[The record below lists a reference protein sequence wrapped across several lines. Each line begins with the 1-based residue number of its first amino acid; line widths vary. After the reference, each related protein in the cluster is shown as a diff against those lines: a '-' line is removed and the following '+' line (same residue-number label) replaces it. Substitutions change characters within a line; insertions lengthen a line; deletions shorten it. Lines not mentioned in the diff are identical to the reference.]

1 MVALFAL
8 FALGSLLLLARL
20 KRYKAKRKAINTFV
34 QTSGP
39 ISATPSSSINKEVLP
54 IIKGCISELDKFL
67 SSDEY
72 LPYSDMKCLL
82 EKLGEQYLQI
92 VDLVRFLPKN
102 SLESIYAKIFIK
114 KYKQLND
121 EREVR
126 NEEVV
131 ANELVRC
138 KEFFDTVLEYPLDLQ
153 QRKAIV
159 TLEDNCLVVS
169 SAGSGKTSTMCGK
182 VKYLVEQKGVDPKRI
197 LLITY
202 TRKAAESLTTR
213 LSIPGLKC
221 YTFHKLA
228 LDTIAEE
235 TGHKPSVCAESIFV
249 SVYDSLRGDVKFQ
262 KAVNRYLA
270 SYQTNMKDEFEYE
283 DAESYIAD
291 RKKYGIQSP
300 YPDMDGRTIYTKS
313 EQEKKICIFLSEMG
327 VRFRYEK
334 PYEHKVSDTQHRQYT
349 PDFTIYYKTND
360 GIERHLYLEHFGID
374 AHGNVAKWMGDGEE
388 GGWNAVNQ
396 RYNEG
401 IQWKKDTHEKNGT
414 ELVSTTSADFSDQ
427 TIYQKLQHELNS
439 RGVVFHPLTEDEKS
453 KYLLGGSK
461 RKERV
466 LVEMLS
472 SFILLMKGRCKTM
485 SDVVSWL
492 PSFPVLSSEIRK
504 RFIIT
509 KLVVPFYER
518 YESLLKERGEIDFTD
533 AILLATR
540 LCREN
545 QRSDYDYIL
554 VDEFQDI
561 SFDRYAYLSSL
572 RREMPRT
579 QLFCVGDDWQSI
591 YRFSGSDLT
600 LFTRFEEYFGYTKE
614 CQIETTYR
622 FGEPMLQLSSDFIKQ
637 NPNQKRKNP
646 RSYDIKVAT
655 NYEFV
660 GYVSENGIESKFY
673 FDTLQR
679 VLDRIPPDKSVLLVG
694 RYTMDAECLKLHF
707 KCEMVGDRFEVIYGN
722 RRIQFMTAHQSK
734 GLEADYVVVLKC
746 NSGSYGFPS
755 TITDD
760 PILSFVLSEDDS
772 FTYGEERRVFY
783 VALTRAKCKTYILY
797 DVERPSCFV
806 EELMNIVA
814 ENNNSED
821 KICPKCKKGS
831 LVRIKSGLAKS
842 GFMYSSYVCSN
853 QNFGCDY
860 FYTDFYS

>member
-1 MVALFAL
+1 M
-8 FALGSLLLLARL
+8 LLRL
-20 KRYKAKRKAINTFV
+20 KKYKAQRKAIKTFV
-34 QTSGP
+34 QTSSP
-39 ISATPSSSINKEVLP
+39 ISSKSSSKVNDEVLP
-54 IIKGCISELDKFL
+54 ILKGYVSELQAL
-67 SSDEY
+67 LPSDEY
-72 LPYSDMKCLL
+72 LPYSGMKRLL
-82 EKLGEQYLQI
+82 EQLGERYLQV
-92 VDLVRFLPKN
+92 VDLVRFLPKD
-102 SLESIYAKIFIK
+102 SLERVYAQMFIK
-114 KYKQLND
+114 NYKQLND

-126 NEEVV
+126 NEKVIEY
-131 ANELVRC
+131 ELDRC
-138 KEFFDTVLEYPLDLQ
+138 RVFFDTVLEYPLDLQ

-169 SAGSGKTSTMCGK
+169 SAGSGKTSTLCGK
-182 VKYLVEQKGVDPKRI
+182 VKYLVEQKGVDPKKI

-202 TRKAAESLTTR
+202 TRKAAESLTDR

-228 LDTIAEE
+228 LDTIAEV

-249 SVYDSLRGDVKFQ
+249 SVYDSLRGDEKFQ
-262 KAVNRYLA
+262 RAINRYLA
-270 SYQTNMKDEFEYE
+270 SYQSNMKDEFEYE

-334 PYEHKVSDTQHRQYT
+334 PYEHKVSDTQHRQYI
-349 PDFTIYYKTND
+349 PDFTIYYKTKD
-360 GIERHLYLEHFGID
+360 GVEQHFYLEHFGID

-388 GGWNAVNQ
+388 GGWNAANQ

-401 IQWKKDTHEKNGT
+401 IQWKKEVHKQYET
-414 ELVSTTSADFSDQ
+414 ELLFTTSADFSDQ
-427 TIYQKLQHELNS
+427 TIYQKLQHELKS

-466 LVEMLS
+466 LVEMFS
-472 SFILLMKGRCKTM
+472 SFILLLKGRCKTM
-485 SDVVSWL
+485 RDVVSML

-504 RFIIT
+504 RFIVT
-509 KLVVPFYER
+509 KLIVPFYER

-533 AILLATR
+533 AILLATQ

-545 QRSDYDYIL
+545 KRNDYDYIL

-561 SFDRYAYLSSL
+561 SFDRYAFLSSL
-572 RREMPRT
+572 RREMPQT
-579 QLFCVGDDWQSI
+579 KLFCVGDDWQSI

-614 CQIETTYR
+614 CNIETTYR
-622 FGEPMLQLSSDFIKQ
+622 FGEPMLQLSSDFIKK
-637 NPNQKRKNP
+637 NPNQKRKTP
-646 RSYDIKVAT
+646 SSYNELVAT
-655 NYEFV
+655 SYEFV
-660 GYVSENGIESKFY
+660 GYVGENGKEGESY
-673 FDTLQR
+673 FDTLKR
-679 VLDRIPPDKSVLLVG
+679 VLNKIPADKSALLVG
-694 RYTMDAECLKLHF
+694 RYTMDVENLRSHF
-707 KCEMVGDRFEVIYGN
+707 RCEMVGDRVEVVYGE
-722 RRIQFMTAHQSK
+722 RRIPFMTAHQSK
-734 GLEADYVVVLKC
+734 GLEADYVVLLKC

-772 FTYGEERRVFY
+772 FAFGEERRVFY

-806 EELMNIVA
+806 EELINAVV
-814 ENNNSED
+814 EKHSSED
-821 KICPKCKKGS
+821 KICPKCKNGT

-860 FYTDFYS
+860 FYTDFY